1 MNSRQI
7 TGFVLILIGILLTVT
22 KLDVSIP
29 GFGSLYLNVLS
40 IVIGVRF
47 AFVGYRQ
54 RLWRRISD
62 ENCCRA
68 SL

>member
-47 AFVGYRQ
+47 AFVRYRQ
-54 RLWRRISD
+54 R
-62 ENCCRA
+62 
-68 SL
+68 